1 MIALVFGV
9 LLPLLLA
16 QDPPAPPPAP
26 NPVAPPAA
34 AAAAEDEAAEPRLE
48 RRTYKV
54 GEVERTAL
62 VYMPAEAGEQPVPLV
77 FVFHGHG
84 GTMRNA
90 ARTFR
95 MHEHWPEALVVY
107 PQGLNT
113 PGQLTDPEGKRP
125 GWQKEPGDQADRDL
139 AFFDAMLAELK
150 EGHRIDARRIHATG
164 HSNGGGFTYLLWA
177 TRGEVFASFAP
188 SAAAANKTLR
198 EATLVPRP
206 LFHLAGRKDELVK
219 FNWQVLTVAAIVK
232 AQQCA
237 DAEPWKQHEGCTI
250 RKSKSGAHVVTYVH
264 DGGHRFVAETGALI
278 AEFFRDTPRPEPT
291 TADKPGKDA
300 QPTAPV
306 TPGK

>member
-1 MIALVFGV
+1 MIELVLGALIPF
-9 LLPLLLA
+9 LLA
-16 QDPPAPPPAP
+16 QDPPAPKVPSPA
-26 NPVAPPAA
+26 APPAA
-34 AAAAEDEAAEPRLE
+34 AAAAEDEAAEPQLE

-54 GEVERTAL
+54 GEVERAAL
-62 VYMPAEAGEQPVPLV
+62 VYVPAKAGEQPLPLV

-139 AFFDAMLAELK
+139 AFFDAMLAQLK
-150 EGHRIDARRIHATG
+150 EGHRIDPRRIHATG

-198 EATLVPRP
+198 DATLTPRP
-206 LFHLAGRKDELVK
+206 LFHLAGRNDELVK
-219 FNWQVLTVAAIVK
+219 FSWQALTVAAIVK
-232 AQQCA
+232 AQQCGEP
-237 DAEPWKQHEGCTI
+237 EPWKEHEGCTI
-250 RKSKSGAHVVTYVH
+250 RKAKSGAHVVTLVH
-264 DGGHRFVAETGALI
+264 EGGHRLARDAGARI
-278 AEFFRDTPRPEPT
+278 AEFFRDTPQPEPETATKPT
-291 TADKPGKDA
+291 TPA
-300 QPTAPV
+300 APV

>member
-1 MIALVFGV
+1 MLAVFLGALIPF
-9 LLPLLLA
+9 LLA
-16 QDPPAPPPAP
+16 QDPPAPPMPT
-26 NPVAPPAA
+26 PVAPPAA
-34 AAAAEDEAAEPRLE
+34 EAGDEAAEPQLE
-48 RRTYKV
+48 PRTFLV

-62 VYMPAEAGEQPVPLV
+62 VHVPAKAGDQPVPLV

-95 MHEHWPEALVVY
+95 IHEHWPEALVVY

-113 PGQLTDPEGKRP
+113 PGQLTDPEGKRS

-139 AFFDAMLAELK
+139 AFFDAMLAKLK

-188 SAAAANKTLR
+188 SAAAANKVLR
-198 EATLVPRP
+198 DATLVPRP
-206 LFHLAGRKDELVK
+206 LFHLAGSNDELVK
-219 FNWQVLTVAAIVK
+219 YGWQVATVARIVK
-232 AQQCA
+232 AQQCGEP
-237 DAEPWKQHEGCTI
+237 EPWKQHEGCTI
-250 RKSKSGAHVVTYVH
+250 RRAKSGAHVVTLVH
-264 DGGHRFVAETGALI
+264 EGGHRLARDAGARI
-278 AEFFRDTPRPEPT
+278 AEFFRDTPKPEPT